1 MRIGNGLFAFAALI
15 LAMTAACQPQN
26 ADPVTENSITQETND
41 WWQLEPGLT
50 WQIQYTG
57 EIDPSLNVDV
67 YNLDLFE
74 TSAEVV
80 DALHARGI
88 RVICYL
94 NAGSWEDWRPDRE
107 DFPET
112 ALGRE
117 YAGWPGERWLDIR
130 QIEILAPL
138 MNARL
143 DLCAEKGF
151 DGVDPDNLD
160 GYINATG
167 FNLTSEDQLA
177 YNRWLADAAH
187 TRGLGIGL
195 KNDPDQV
202 IELVDAF
209 DWATVESCF
218 HEGWCAQTTP
228 FIEAGKP
235 VFAIEYTDNG
245 MTTSDFCDQAAD
257 LSIDALLKHRQLDG
271 WLATCPCET
280 HEPSDESD

>member
-26 ADPVTENSITQETND
+26 ADPVTENSMTQETND
-41 WWQLEPGLT
+41 WWQPEPGLT

-80 DALHARGI
+80 DALHARGV

-107 DFPET
+107 DFPEA

-167 FNLTSEDQLA
+167 FDLTSEDQLA

-209 DWATVESCF
+209 DWTTVESCF

-271 WLATCPCET
+271 WLATCP
-280 HEPSDESD
+280 

>member
-26 ADPVTENSITQETND
+26 ADPVTENSMAQETND
-41 WWQLEPGLT
+41 WWQPEPGLT

-57 EIDPSLNVDV
+57 EIDPNLNVDV

-80 DALHARGI
+80 DALHARGV

-107 DFPET
+107 DFPEA

-167 FNLTSEDQLA
+167 FDLTSEDQLA

-271 WLATCPCET
+271 WLATCP
-280 HEPSDESD
+280 